1 MLDRYPKRFGKYI
14 LLKPLARGGMGE
26 IYVAVSGDIDGFEKL
41 CVIKKVLPEKA
52 DQGKANRFLD
62 EAKVVLKLSHANLV
76 VTFDAG
82 EVDGEFFI
90 AMELV
95 EGKDLR
101 EIWNRCVR
109 TRTRIP
115 LDVAL
120 HVVREVARALSY
132 VHNYGDL
139 HLIHRDVAPP
149 NILLSYFGQA
159 KLTDFGLARSVLKQ
173 EHTNPGVVFGR
184 ASYLAPEQAR
194 GEVADARSDIYSL
207 GIVLWELLTGQ
218 QYMQLSDLD
227 PATALSLV
235 RHPKPEPPSR
245 KAPWIVPE
253 LDALVLKALAPER
266 EQRFQNAEEMRH
278 ALSEVIIRVAP
289 HADSERASEFL
300 RGLYGGLIREESD
313 ERERLLKQRQKMF
326 SPPPM
331 LPAPPDPFDS
341 EGDLIGRVIEN
352 RYRLLRKIGEG
363 GMGTIYAGEHVEIRK
378 GVAIKILHPVY
389 SKQQNLVERFRRE
402 ARAASR
408 IGHPNIIDV
417 TDFGT
422 TEDGCA
428 YFVMEHLDGI
438 DLADVLSH
446 ERRIDPLR
454 AVRIGMQICSAL
466 HAAHTAGVIH
476 RDLKPENIYLVARD
490 GEADFVKVLDFGIA
504 RSVDRRSRRLTNP
517 GMAMGTPEYMAPEQ
531 AMASGGGDGGNVD
544 RRSDIY
550 SVGALL
556 YEMISGVPPHQ
567 GVTYQDILSQR
578 ARALPES
585 LRTSQPEL
593 PEELDRAILRAL
605 EPDPGQRFQT
615 MAQLQYEL
623 TKIVW
628 GRPRAVAEL
637 LNMREPNARLETPM
651 GLRNRWADA
660 STTVERTFE
669 EFVADGDLA
678 RQPVTKMANTKT
690 PSKAVTLPS
699 LVLPP
704 PVDRVPT
711 ADRLPRVPTA
721 DRLPRVPTADRLQ
734 TLTPAQ
740 SSVAL
745 VTRAPND
752 AAVSMAGSLAQ
763 LAARTVGTLAILSLG
778 VAVSLGVYHRFPW
791 IRGVDSG
798 AVASVHATPP
808 AARGAAAGA
817 NNQHGAQLNTLQGEA
832 VRLAGVGLSPASVPG
847 LLSVLQQMR
856 ELGAAPAADRIASSA
871 SSALERRA
879 EAELDKGN
887 MQGGIDL
894 YQVALALDPAAPG
907 TSQLAR
913 ALLDRGRKALA
924 ARRPS
929 EAVRW
934 GRKALSFAEAD
945 PGAHAFLADAFF
957 AAREFGPAGDEYAK
971 ALSSRPDDSNLR
983 RGLARSRA
991 RVNPH
996 GNGNDT
1002 RSRAATAAAAS
1013 MASAAAVRA
1022 DDREAAGG
1030 GAPSGGDDVP
1040 AARAS
1045 KTPEPPA
1052 FEAAPKVAAPA
1063 APARAPADPVAP
1075 PTRGP
1080 SASAASQPTSEQ

>member
-1 MLDRYPKRFGKYI
+1 MPDRYPKRFGKYI

-26 IYVAVSGDIDGFEKL
+26 IYVAVSGEIDGFEKL

-52 DQGKANRFLD
+52 DKGKANRFLD
-62 EAKVVLKLSHANLV
+62 EAKVVLKLSHGNLV

-82 EVDGEFFI
+82 DVEGEFFI

-132 VHNYGDL
+132 VHTYGDL
-139 HLIHRDVAPP
+139 NLVHRDVAPP

-235 RHPKPEPPSR
+235 RHPRSEPPSR
-245 KAPWIVPE
+245 KAPWISSE
-253 LDALVLKALAPER
+253 LDALVGKALAPER
-266 EQRFQNAEEMRH
+266 EQRFQTAEEMRQ

-289 HADSERASEFL
+289 QADAERASEFL
-300 RGLYGGLIREESD
+300 RGLYGGLIKEERD
-313 ERERLLKQRQKMF
+313 ERERLLKARQKMI
-326 SPPPM
+326 SEPPDDPRPPPHA
-331 LPAPPDPFDS
+331 LSGADADGS
-341 EGDLIGRVIEN
+341 LVGRVIDN
-352 RYRLLRKIGEG
+352 RYRVLRKIGEG
-363 GMGTIYAGEHVEIRK
+363 GMGTIYAGEHIEIRK

-454 AVRIGMQICSAL
+454 AVRIGMQICGAL
-466 HAAHTAGVIH
+466 HAAHNAGVIH

-504 RSVDRRSRRLTNP
+504 RSVSRRSRRLTNP

-531 AMASGGGDGGNVD
+531 ALASGGGDAGSVD

-556 YEMISGVPPHQ
+556 YEMISGAPPHQ
-567 GVTYQDILSQR
+567 GVTYQDILAQR
-578 ARALPES
+578 ARALPEPLRSS
-585 LRTSQPEL
+585 LPEL

-605 EPDPGQRFQT
+605 EPEPSLRFQT

-651 GLRNRWADA
+651 GLRNRWSDA
-660 STTVERTFE
+660 NATVERRFE
-669 EFVADGDLA
+669 DFVPDADLG
-678 RQPVTKMANTKT
+678 RQSTPVTAPLPLVSSVERR
-690 PSKAVTLPS
+690 PSPV
-699 LVLPP
+699 PP
-704 PVDRVPT
+704 PVERRPSLIVAPEPPT
-711 ADRLPRVPTA
+711 
-721 DRLPRVPTADRLQ
+721 
-734 TLTPAQ
+734 
-740 SSVAL
+740 
-745 VTRAPND
+745 PND
-752 AAVSMAGSLAQ
+752 AAVSGVGSLAQ
-763 LAARTVGTLAILSLG
+763 LGVRTVGSLAILSLG

-791 IRGVDSG
+791 VRGVVETPG
-798 AVASVHATPP
+798 ASVRAVPLAVKP
-808 AARGAAAGA
+808 RVVDSSAARAARLQALYSEAEVRIA
-817 NNQHGAQLNTLQGEA
+817 NG
-832 VRLAGVGLSPASVPG
+832 LAPVSASG
-847 LLSVLQQMR
+847 LLAVLAEMR
-856 ELGAAPAADRIASSA
+856 KLGGTLTADRMAASA
-871 SSALERRA
+871 SSLLQRHAETALDEGDVA
-879 EAELDKGN
+879 
-887 MQGGIDL
+887 GGIEL
-894 YQVALALDPAAPG
+894 YKTALSMDPAAEG
-907 TSQLAR
+907 ASLLAR
-913 ALLDRGRKALA
+913 ALLDRGRRALA
-924 ARRPS
+924 AHRQS

-934 GRKALSFAEAD
+934 GRRALSFAEAD
-945 PGAHAFLADAFF
+945 PGAHAFLADALF
-957 AAREFGPAGDEYAK
+957 AAREYAAAGEEYAK
-971 ALSSRPDDSNLR
+971 ALSSRPDDAALR

-991 RVNPH
+991 HLGARPGKPTAAVAPRRSGGPAGH
-996 GNGNDT
+996 QTADDS
-1002 RSRAATAAAAS
+1002 SRAFAKGHTEARVAAATTRALTPPARGAGDGDATPRAAGVEAAAAP
-1013 MASAAAVRA
+1013 AVREIATTPAAAPVPAPTPPRPA
-1022 DDREAAGG
+1022 PPPPAA
-1030 GAPSGGDDVP
+1030 P

-1045 KTPEPPA
+1045 
-1052 FEAAPKVAAPA
+1052 APA
-1063 APARAPADPVAP
+1063 AASAPAE
-1075 PTRGP
+1075 
-1080 SASAASQPTSEQ
+1080 SAAKQ

>member
-1 MLDRYPKRFGKYI
+1 M
-14 LLKPLARGGMGE
+14 
-26 IYVAVSGDIDGFEKL
+26 
-41 CVIKKVLPEKA
+41 
-52 DQGKANRFLD
+52 
-62 EAKVVLKLSHANLV
+62 
-76 VTFDAG
+76 
-82 EVDGEFFI
+82 
-90 AMELV
+90 
-95 EGKDLR
+95 
-101 EIWNRCVR
+101 R

-132 VHNYGDL
+132 VHTYSDL
-139 HLIHRDVAPP
+139 HLVHRDVAPP

-253 LDALVLKALAPER
+253 LDALVLKALAPDR
-266 EQRFQNAEEMRH
+266 EQRFQSAEAMRH

-289 HADSERASEFL
+289 HADAERASEFL

-313 ERERLLKQRQKMF
+313 ERERLLKARQKLF
-326 SPPPM
+326 SPVPAP
-331 LPAPPDPFDS
+331 LPAEPFDS

-466 HAAHTAGVIH
+466 HAAHTGGVIH

-531 AMASGGGDGGNVD
+531 AMASGGGDAGNVD

-567 GVTYQDILSQR
+567 GVTYQDILTQR
-578 ARALPES
+578 AHALPES
-585 LRTSQPEL
+585 LRTAQPDL

-605 EPDPGQRFQT
+605 EPDPEQRFQT

-660 STTVERTFE
+660 STTVERKFE
-669 EFVADGDLA
+669 DFVADGDLA
-678 RQPVTKMANTKT
+678 RQPATKT
-690 PSKAVTLPS
+690 PPRAVTVPS
-699 LVLPP
+699 LLLSP
-704 PVDRVPT
+704 PVERVVTPRVSTAERLARVPT
-711 ADRLPRVPTA
+711 ADRLPRVPTGE
-721 DRLPRVPTADRLQ
+721 RLPTV
-734 TLTPAQ
+734 TPAAT

-745 VTRAPND
+745 IPRAPND
-752 AAVSMAGSLAQ
+752 ASVSMAGSLAQ
-763 LAARTVGTLAILSLG
+763 LGVRTVGALAILSLG
-778 VAVSLGVYHRFPW
+778 VAVSLGAYRQFPW
-791 IRGVDSG
+791 VRGVDKA
-798 AVASVHATPP
+798 AVASAQTAPP
-808 AARGAAAGA
+808 GKGAVPGA
-817 NNQHGAQLNTLQGEA
+817 NTAHGPQLGILQAEA
-832 VRLAGVGLSPASVPG
+832 VRRSGAGLSPASVPG

-856 ELGAAPAADRIASSA
+856 ELGAAPMADRIASSA
-871 SSALERRA
+871 SSALQRRA
-879 EAELDKGN
+879 EAELDRGN
-887 MQGGIDL
+887 MQGGTDL

-945 PGAHAFLADAFF
+945 PGAHAFLADALY
-957 AAREFGPAGDEYAK
+957 AAGEYRPASDEYVK
-971 ALSSRPDDSNLR
+971 ALSSRPDDSSLK

-991 RVNPH
+991 RLAPRTS
-996 GNGNDT
+996 GNDV
-1002 RSRAATAAAAS
+1002 RARAATAAAN
-1013 MASAAAVRA
+1013 MAAAAAA
-1022 DDREAAGG
+1022 DDGKAAGG
-1030 GAPSGGDDVP
+1030 GASSRGDD
-1040 AARAS
+1040 ARA
-1045 KTPEPPA
+1045 
-1052 FEAAPKVAAPA
+1052 A
-1063 APARAPADPVAP
+1063 APARAPAESTAPLPV
-1075 PTRGP
+1075 RGP
-1080 SASAASQPTSEQ
+1080 SASATSQPASEQ

>member
-1 MLDRYPKRFGKYI
+1 MPERYPKRFGKYI

-26 IYVAVSGDIDGFEKL
+26 VYVAASGEIDGFEKL

-52 DQGKANRFLD
+52 DKGKSNRFLD
-62 EAKVVLKLSHANLV
+62 EAKVVLKLSHGNLV

-82 EVDGEFFI
+82 EVEGEFFI

-132 VHNYGDL
+132 VHSYGDL
-139 HLIHRDVAPP
+139 NLVHRDVAPP
-149 NILLSYFGQA
+149 NILMSYFGQV

-194 GEVADARSDIYSL
+194 GEIADARSDIYSL

-235 RHPKPEPPSR
+235 RHPRPEPPSR

-253 LDALVLKALAPER
+253 LDEIAMCALAPNR
-266 EQRFQNAEEMRH
+266 EDRFQTAEQMRE

-289 HADSERASEFL
+289 HADAERASEFL
-300 RGLYGGLIREESD
+300 RGLYGGIIKEERD
-313 ERERLLKQRQKMF
+313 ERERLLKGRQT
-326 SPPPM
+326 PPTVSATDDDDVEMPE
-331 LPAPPDPFDS
+331 A
-341 EGDLIGRVIEN
+341 DLVGRVIDN
-352 RYRLLRKIGEG
+352 RYRILRKIGEG
-363 GMGTIYAGEHVEIRK
+363 GMGTIYASEHIEIRK

-428 YFVMEHLDGI
+428 YFVMEHLEGI

-466 HAAHTAGVIH
+466 HAAHAADVIH
-476 RDLKPENIYLVARD
+476 RDLKPENIFLVARD

-504 RSVDRRSRRLTNP
+504 RSLGRRSRRLTNP

-531 AMASGGGDGGNVD
+531 AMASEGPDAGGVD

-556 YEMISGVPPHQ
+556 YEMISGAPPHA
-567 GVTYQDILSQR
+567 GVTYQDILANR
-578 ARALPES
+578 ARALPEP
-585 LRTSQPEL
+585 LRVTLPDI
-593 PEELDRAILRAL
+593 PEELDQAILRAL
-605 EPDPGQRFQT
+605 EPDPNRRFQT

-637 LNMREPNARLETPM
+637 LNMREPNARMETPM
-651 GLRNRWADA
+651 GLRGQRWGDSSTSLERPSFLDDVVVGTSPSARQKTPEAVPRARTPPPATRTTPTPMNVRAPRTPQSLPAPRPELASYDA
-660 STTVERTFE
+660 V
-669 EFVADGDLA
+669 GDLS
-678 RQPVTKMANTKT
+678 RSNEVT
-690 PSKAVTLPS
+690 SS
-699 LVLPP
+699 
-704 PVDRVPT
+704 RVG
-711 ADRLPRVPTA
+711 V
-721 DRLPRVPTADRLQ
+721 
-734 TLTPAQ
+734 
-740 SSVAL
+740 
-745 VTRAPND
+745 
-752 AAVSMAGSLAQ
+752 LAQ
-763 LAARTVGTLAILSLG
+763 FGVRTVGTLAILSL
-778 VAVSLGVYHRFPW
+778 A
-791 IRGVDSG
+791 I
-798 AVASVHATPP
+798 AASVGAYRRFGWVRGEP
-808 AARGAAAGA
+808 A
-817 NNQHGAQLNTLQGEA
+817 
-832 VRLAGVGLSPASVPG
+832 PAPG
-847 LLSVLQQMR
+847 PAPVA
-856 ELGAAPAADRIASSA
+856 GAAPPPPPIAPAATLLRDRRAQA
-871 SSALERRA
+871 DAFRRRA
-879 EAELDKGN
+879 EAAFDRGE
-887 MQGGIDL
+887 MQPGVAL
-894 YQVALALDPAAPG
+894 FKSALALDPVAEG
-907 TSQLAR
+907 SSLLAR
-913 ALLDRGRKALA
+913 SLLDRGKRALA
-924 ARRPS
+924 EHRTA

-934 GRKALSFAEAD
+934 GRTALSFAEAD
-945 PGAHAFLADAFF
+945 PAAHSFLGDALY
-957 AAREFGPAGDEYAK
+957 AARDFAGAADEYGK
-971 ALSSRPDDSNLR
+971 ALKSRPGDRLVARRMAQSLRQKGSPAAAPRPRRSPSSSSPSPSSPPPVPSSSDSSRDP
-983 RGLARSRA
+983 
-991 RVNPH
+991 
-996 GNGNDT
+996 
-1002 RSRAATAAAAS
+1002 
-1013 MASAAAVRA
+1013 
-1022 DDREAAGG
+1022 
-1030 GAPSGGDDVP
+1030 GAPP
-1040 AARAS
+1040 AEGSSA
-1045 KTPEPPA
+1045 EP
-1052 FEAAPKVAAPA
+1052 
-1063 APARAPADPVAP
+1063 
-1075 PTRGP
+1075 
-1080 SASAASQPTSEQ
+1080 

>member
-1 MLDRYPKRFGKYI
+1 MPDRYPKRFGKYI

-26 IYVAVSGDIDGFEKL
+26 IYVAVSGEIDGFEKL

-52 DQGKANRFLD
+52 DKGKANRFLD
-62 EAKVVLKLSHANLV
+62 EAKVVLKLSHGNLV

-82 EVDGEFFI
+82 EVDDEFFI

-120 HVVREVARALSY
+120 HIVREIARALSY
-132 VHNYGDL
+132 VHTYGDL
-139 HLIHRDVAPP
+139 NLVHRDVAPP

-218 QYMQLSDLD
+218 QYMQISDLD

-245 KAPWIVPE
+245 KAPWIAAE
-253 LDALVLKALAPER
+253 LDALVMKALAPTR
-266 EQRFQNAEEMRH
+266 EQRFQTAEEMRH
-278 ALSEVIIRVAP
+278 ALSEVIIHVAP

-300 RGLYGGLIREESD
+300 RGLYGGLIKEERD
-313 ERERLLKQRQKMF
+313 ERERLLKARLRMIAVQVT
-326 SPPPM
+326 PPPE
-331 LPAPPDPFDS
+331 LVPSAD
-341 EGDLIGRVIEN
+341 GDLVGRVIEN
-352 RYRLLRKIGEG
+352 RYRVLRKIGEG
-363 GMGTIYAGEHVEIRK
+363 GMGTIYAGEHIEIRK
-378 GVAIKILHPVY
+378 AVAIKILHPIY

-466 HAAHTAGVIH
+466 HAAHNAGVIH

-504 RSVDRRSRRLTNP
+504 RSVSRRSRRLTNP

-531 AMASGGGDGGNVD
+531 AMASAAGNDGGGVD

-556 YEMISGVPPHQ
+556 YEMISGSPPHQ
-567 GVTYQDILSQR
+567 GVTYQDILAQR

-585 LRTSQPEL
+585 LRTNQPDL
-593 PEELDRAILRAL
+593 PEELDRLILRAL
-605 EPDPGQRFQT
+605 EPDPAQRFQT
-615 MAQLQYEL
+615 MAQVQYEL

-651 GLRNRWADA
+651 GLRNRWSDA
-660 STTVERTFE
+660 TTVERPFE
-669 EFVADGDLA
+669 GFVPDGDLA
-678 RQPVTKMANTKT
+678 RKDT
-690 PSKAVTLPS
+690 PATAPLPLGSLATLPP
-699 LVLPP
+699 LIERAPVLP
-704 PVDRVPT
+704 
-711 ADRLPRVPTA
+711 
-721 DRLPRVPTADRLQ
+721 
-734 TLTPAQ
+734 
-740 SSVAL
+740 SVAGAAPAMK
-745 VTRAPND
+745 APND
-752 AAVSMAGSLAQ
+752 ASVSTLGSLAHFGV
-763 LAARTVGTLAILSLG
+763 RTLGSLAILSLG
-778 VAVSLGVYHRFPW
+778 VAVSLGLYHRFPW
-791 IRGVDSG
+791 VRGVSSG
-798 AVASVHATPP
+798 AVAALRAAPP
-808 AARGAAAGA
+808 AGATTRAMDGQAAARAARVQALRGDA
-817 NNQHGAQLNTLQGEA
+817 ERRIDN
-832 VRLAGVGLSPASVPG
+832 GLSPASVPA
-847 LLSVLQQMR
+847 LLTVLSDMR
-856 ELGAAPAADRIASSA
+856 KAGGAVPADRMAASA
-871 SSALERRA
+871 STALQGRA
-879 EAELDKGN
+879 EAALDRGDVPD
-887 MQGGIDL
+887 GIAL
-894 YQVALALDPAAPG
+894 YQAALALDPAAEG
-907 TSQLAR
+907 ASLLAR

-924 ARRPS
+924 AQHPS

-945 PGAHAFLADAFF
+945 PGAHAFLADALY
-957 AAREFGPAGDEYAK
+957 AAREFTAASDEYSK
-971 ALSSRPDDSNLR
+971 ALSSRPDDRTLL

-991 RVNPH
+991 RL
-996 GNGNDT
+996 GGRMAERA
-1002 RSRAATAAAAS
+1002 RSAGRGAAAPTVVS
-1013 MASAAAVRA
+1013 ASA
-1022 DDREAAGG
+1022 
-1030 GAPSGGDDVP
+1030 GAPVVEPAVSTIADPAIKTATPPPAGNQPEPSNAKP
-1040 AARAS
+1040 AAA
-1045 KTPEPPA
+1045 KP
-1052 FEAAPKVAAPA
+1052 EAAPAERARPPAVPAPV
-1063 APARAPADPVAP
+1063 PPVSSSLSSSGSSGSTA
-1075 PTRGP
+1075 GE
-1080 SASAASQPTSEQ
+1080 PTSQQ

>member
-1 MLDRYPKRFGKYI
+1 MPDRYPKRFGKYI

-52 DQGKANRFLD
+52 DKGKANRFLD
-62 EAKVVLKLSHANLV
+62 EAKVVLKLSHGNLV

-82 EVDGEFFI
+82 DVDGEFFI

-132 VHNYGDL
+132 VHTYGDL
-139 HLIHRDVAPP
+139 NLVHRDVAPP

-235 RHPKPEPPSR
+235 RHPHTEPPSR
-245 KAPWIVPE
+245 KAPWIAPE
-253 LDALVLKALAPER
+253 LDALVIRALAPER
-266 EQRFQNAEEMRH
+266 ENRFQTAEEMRQ
-278 ALSEVIIRVAP
+278 ALSDVIIRVAP
-289 HADSERASEFL
+289 QADAERASEFL
-300 RGLYGGLIREESD
+300 RGLYGGLIKEERD
-313 ERERLLKQRQKMF
+313 ERERLLKARQKILTD
-326 SPPPM
+326 PPVIG
-331 LPAPPDPFDS
+331 PAPVGSGDDPA
-341 EGDLIGRVIEN
+341 DLVGRVIEN
-352 RYRLLRKIGEG
+352 RYRILRKIGEG

-378 GVAIKILHPVY
+378 GVAIKILHPLY

-466 HAAHTAGVIH
+466 HAAHAAGVIH

-504 RSVDRRSRRLTNP
+504 RSVSRRSRRLTNP

-531 AMASGGGDGGNVD
+531 ALASSTPDGGNVD

-556 YEMISGVPPHQ
+556 YEMISGTPPHQ
-567 GVTYQDILSQR
+567 GVTYQDILAQR
-578 ARALPES
+578 AQSRPDS
-585 LRTSQPEL
+585 LRNALPEL

-605 EPDPGQRFQT
+605 EPEPAQRFQT

-660 STTVERTFE
+660 NATVERRFE
-669 EFVADGDLA
+669 EFVPDGDLA
-678 RQPVTKMANTKT
+678 RQNT
-690 PSKAVTLPS
+690 PS
-699 LVLPP
+699 
-704 PVDRVPT
+704 T
-711 ADRLPRVPTA
+711 APMPL
-721 DRLPRVPTADRLQ
+721 
-734 TLTPAQ
+734 
-740 SSVAL
+740 
-745 VTRAPND
+745 
-752 AAVSMAGSLAQ
+752 
-763 LAARTVGTLAILSLG
+763 
-778 VAVSLGVYHRFPW
+778 
-791 IRGVDSG
+791 
-798 AVASVHATPP
+798 
-808 AARGAAAGA
+808 
-817 NNQHGAQLNTLQGEA
+817 
-832 VRLAGVGLSPASVPG
+832 
-847 LLSVLQQMR
+847 
-856 ELGAAPAADRIASSA
+856 
-871 SSALERRA
+871 
-879 EAELDKGN
+879 
-887 MQGGIDL
+887 
-894 YQVALALDPAAPG
+894 
-907 TSQLAR
+907 
-913 ALLDRGRKALA
+913 
-924 ARRPS
+924 
-929 EAVRW
+929 
-934 GRKALSFAEAD
+934 
-945 PGAHAFLADAFF
+945 
-957 AAREFGPAGDEYAK
+957 
-971 ALSSRPDDSNLR
+971 
-983 RGLARSRA
+983 
-991 RVNPH
+991 
-996 GNGNDT
+996 
-1002 RSRAATAAAAS
+1002 
-1013 MASAAAVRA
+1013 
-1022 DDREAAGG
+1022 
-1030 GAPSGGDDVP
+1030 
-1040 AARAS
+1040 
-1045 KTPEPPA
+1045 
-1052 FEAAPKVAAPA
+1052 
-1063 APARAPADPVAP
+1063 APARAERRPTPAPM
-1075 PTRGP
+1075 
-1080 SASAASQPTSEQ
+1080 SASPSVKSL

>member
-52 DQGKANRFLD
+52 DVGKANRFLD
-62 EAKVVLKLSHANLV
+62 EAKVVLKLSHGNLV

-82 EVDGEFFI
+82 DVDGEFFI

-132 VHNYGDL
+132 VHTYSDL
-139 HLIHRDVAPP
+139 HLVHRDVAPP

-245 KAPWIVPE
+245 KAPWIAPE
-253 LDALVLKALAPER
+253 LDALVLKALAPDR
-266 EQRFQNAEEMRH
+266 EQRFQTAEELRH

-289 HADSERASEFL
+289 HADAERASEFL

-326 SPPPM
+326 SPPPV

-466 HAAHTAGVIH
+466 HAAHTGGVIH

-504 RSVDRRSRRLTNP
+504 RSVDRKSRRLTNP

-578 ARALPES
+578 AHALPES

-660 STTVERTFE
+660 STTVERKFE
-669 EFVADGDLA
+669 DFVADGDLE
-678 RQPVTKMANTKT
+678 RHPVTKT
-690 PSKAVTLPS
+690 PSKAVPLPS

-704 PVDRVPT
+704 PGERPSTADRLPRVPT
-711 ADRLPRVPTA
+711 GDRLPRVPTGDRLPRVPTA
-721 DRLPRVPTADRLQ
+721 DRMAALTASTSTGELA
-734 TLTPAQ
+734 P
-740 SSVAL
+740 
-745 VTRAPND
+745 RAPND
-752 AAVSMAGSLAQ
+752 AAVSVAASLAQ
-763 LAARTVGTLAILSLG
+763 LGVRTVGTLAILSLG

-791 IRGVDSG
+791 VRGVDG
-798 AVASVHATPP
+798 
-808 AARGAAAGA
+808 GAAASVRAPSLAGKPGVPA
-817 NNQHGAQLNTLQGEA
+817 PDSPHTAQVLALQNEA
-832 VRLAGVGLSPASVPG
+832 VRRAGTGLSPASVPA

-871 SSALERRA
+871 SSALQRRA

-971 ALSSRPDDSNLR
+971 ALSSRPDDGNLR

-991 RVNPH
+991 ARGAAH
-996 GNGNDT
+996 GNDT
-1002 RSRAATAAAAS
+1002 RTRAATTSPNASSAGAIDAEPAGFGPPPAAAAP
-1013 MASAAAVRA
+1013 AT
-1022 DDREAAGG
+1022 
-1030 GAPSGGDDVP
+1030 APS
-1040 AARAS
+1040 
-1045 KTPEPPA
+1045 EP
-1052 FEAAPKVAAPA
+1052 VAAPP
-1063 APARAPADPVAP
+1063 AP
-1075 PTRGP
+1075 RGP
-1080 SASAASQPTSEQ
+1080 SASATSQPTSEQ

>member
-52 DQGKANRFLD
+52 DKGKANRFLD
-62 EAKVVLKLSHANLV
+62 EAKVVLKLSHGNLV

-82 EVDGEFFI
+82 DVDGEFFI

-120 HVVREVARALSY
+120 HVVREMSRALSY
-132 VHNYGDL
+132 VHGYGDL
-139 HLIHRDVAPP
+139 HLVHRDVAPP

-245 KAPWIVPE
+245 KAPWIAAE
-253 LDALVLKALAPER
+253 LDALVLKALAPDR
-266 EQRFQNAEEMRH
+266 EQRFQTAEEMRH

-289 HADSERASEFL
+289 HADAERASEFL

-313 ERERLLKQRQKMF
+313 ERERLLKARQKLF
-326 SPPPM
+326 SPPPV
-331 LPAPPDPFDS
+331 PQSSIDPFDS

-454 AVRIGMQICSAL
+454 AVRIGMQICGAL

-504 RSVDRRSRRLTNP
+504 RSVDRKSRRLTNP

-531 AMASGGGDGGNVD
+531 AMASGGGDSGIVD

-567 GVTYQDILSQR
+567 GVTYQDILAQR

-585 LRTSQPEL
+585 LRVAQPEL

-605 EPDPGQRFQT
+605 EPDPEQRFQT

-660 STTVERTFE
+660 STTVERKFE
-669 EFVADGDLA
+669 DFVADGDLE
-678 RQPVTKMANTKT
+678 RQPATKT
-690 PSKAVTLPS
+690 PSKAVPLPS
-699 LVLPP
+699 LALP
-704 PVDRVPT
+704 PVDRTRTPTADRLPRVPT

-721 DRLPRVPTADRLQ
+721 DRLPRVPTADRLPRVS
-734 TLTPAQ
+734 TAERMATVGTPT
-740 SSVAL
+740 SSGEL
-745 VTRAPND
+745 APRLSND
-752 AAVSMAGSLAQ
+752 AAVSVAGSLAQ
-763 LAARTVGTLAILSLG
+763 LAVRTVGTLAILSLG
-778 VAVSLGVYHRFPW
+778 VAVSMGVYHHFPW
-791 IRGVDSG
+791 IRGADSS
-798 AVASVHATPP
+798 AAASVRGGPP
-808 AARGAAAGA
+808 AGKPGTLTVLSP
-817 NNQHGAQLNTLQGEA
+817 HTAQLQVLENEA
-832 VRLAGVGLSPASVPG
+832 VRRAGTGLSPASVPG

-856 ELGAAPAADRIASSA
+856 ELGAAPVADRIASSA
-871 SSALERRA
+871 SSALQRRA
-879 EAELDKGN
+879 EAELDKGS

-913 ALLDRGRKALA
+913 ALLDRGRQALA

-945 PGAHAFLADAFF
+945 PGAHAFLADALF
-957 AAREFGPAGDEYAK
+957 AAGEFRPAGDEYAK
-971 ALSSRPDDSNLR
+971 ALSSRPDDGNLR

-991 RVNPH
+991 KSAPRA
-996 GNGNDT
+996 NDT
-1002 RSRAATAAAAS
+1002 PRARAATAAANAN
-1013 MASAAAVRA
+1013 SAAAIA
-1022 DDREAAGG
+1022 GDAAGG
-1030 GAPSGGDDVP
+1030 VDRSAAEATPERHATPTPAAAPSEPAATRVP
-1040 AARAS
+1040 A
-1045 KTPEPPA
+1045 
-1052 FEAAPKVAAPA
+1052 
-1063 APARAPADPVAP
+1063 
-1075 PTRGP
+1075 
-1080 SASAASQPTSEQ
+1080 ASAASQPAPEQ